1 MNGTTE
7 QLSNKLGINKVQ
19 LFEWK
24 NTIIRN
30 INFQIKKYRNK
41 LQNQNFQPFCNN
53 TTVKEGSGKHQHDFV
68 VIPNYQAANKYPLC
82 VKFFM
87 LLPYLKKLDF

>member
-30 INFQIKKYRNK
+30 INFQIKKNRNK
-41 LQNQNFQPFCNN
+41 LQNQNFQPF
-53 TTVKEGSGKHQHDFV
+53 
-68 VIPNYQAANKYPLC
+68 
-82 VKFFM
+82 
-87 LLPYLKKLDF
+87 